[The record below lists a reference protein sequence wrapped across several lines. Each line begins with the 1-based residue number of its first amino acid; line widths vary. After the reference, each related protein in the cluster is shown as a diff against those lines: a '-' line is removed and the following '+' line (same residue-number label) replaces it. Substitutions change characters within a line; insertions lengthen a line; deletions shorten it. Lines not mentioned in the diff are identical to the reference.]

1 MKITHA
7 LIVAI
12 FPLLVVSAE
21 YGFAQSVVFHTD
33 STVYS
38 PEDPLL
44 VYGTVSEND
53 PLILRLFAPDG
64 TIKGFEQISA
74 DIDGIFNHILL
85 TWPEPST
92 TFPYGTYSIEILS
105 TTNEGILGTIDV
117 RFGPN
122 ENDEIVISRDAT
134 ALVYAPESAAVD
146 SPIRLFVQ
154 TTSDGLLIGDDP
166 KDLLSTTHVHLP
178 DGTVDDISTNFIS
191 LHKGLYYIDYVP
203 KTLGTYVFH
212 AVMFYEGTVSHGS
225 AATVVLDQ
233 DIGGI
238 SDQIVA
244 LDITISSF
252 SFGPKRTS
260 IVPSIPSF
268 VVLRI
273 SIEYVPY
280 GNVVDGSGHVSS
292 MWLNIPSISADICS
306 NPFIVP
312 SGANS
317 RSISG
322 SFSDTVPYTSRG
334 SSGEYTVLSV

>member
-134 ALVYAPESAAVD
+134 ALVYAPESCKACRFRTMRSVCLSRLLAMD
-146 SPIRLFVQ
+146 S
-154 TTSDGLLIGDDP
+154 
-166 KDLLSTTHVHLP
+166 LSEM
-178 DGTVDDISTNFIS
+178 IQ
-191 LHKGLYYIDYVP
+191 K
-203 KTLGTYVFH
+203 
-212 AVMFYEGTVSHGS
+212 
-225 AATVVLDQ
+225 
-233 DIGGI
+233 
-238 SDQIVA
+238 
-244 LDITISSF
+244 ISS
-252 SFGPKRTS
+252 PLLTY
-260 IVPSIPSF
+260 IYQMVQ
-268 VVLRI
+268 
-273 SIEYVPY
+273 
-280 GNVVDGSGHVSS
+280 
-292 MWLNIPSISADICS
+292 
-306 NPFIVP
+306 
-312 SGANS
+312 
-317 RSISG
+317 
-322 SFSDTVPYTSRG
+322 
-334 SSGEYTVLSV
+334 